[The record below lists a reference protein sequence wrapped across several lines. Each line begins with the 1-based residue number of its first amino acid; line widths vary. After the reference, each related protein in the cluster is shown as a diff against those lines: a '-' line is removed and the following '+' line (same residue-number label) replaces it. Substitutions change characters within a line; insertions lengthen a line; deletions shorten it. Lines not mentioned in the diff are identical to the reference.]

1 MKKVI
6 YIIYNF
12 ILPFIILIKELC
24 CSHCLYKNFHIN
36 HKILEIYDE
45 ESLKKE
51 NITIDNSKKEFKDNI
66 QKLNNLKK
74 SIEQEIKEIDKTF
87 EKVDNE
93 TTRSYEAKREKLKK
107 EEEDLKEK
115 LKTEVTKIKEQL
127 EINFSEVNSLLKT
140 CEKIIK
146 GIESLEK
153 EEKIMIKNLSYVS
166 KINKNQKE
174 MRTLFQKL
182 MKNLNISFIENESKI
197 KYDDYY
203 FNGIPI
209 PKNIEFKDIG
219 ANSFK
224 VLWKIDDINI
234 LNVDKKEINY
244 RIEIKKENSKE
255 DFIQI
260 YEGNEN
266 NYVVKNNIEKN
277 TNYEIRICSIYKDI
291 ISHWTEIH
299 KIKTKNL
306 DCIILN
312 GVEKRKEFL
321 EKLFE
326 WTGFKNMELLYRGT
340 RDGDG
345 SNIFHNK
352 CDNQGP
358 TICLCKNEKGN
369 IFGGYSSISW
379 TSNAGY
385 KAANGSFLFTLTN
398 IHGIAPTRY
407 PNTQY
412 YDNAVY
418 HNSGYGPTFG
428 GNHDIY
434 ISSGYLNNNSS
445 YCTIGYSYPDI
456 LGKGSSTFSGDVN
469 TGHFK
474 LRELEVFRLTN

>member
-1 MKKVI
+1 M
-6 YIIYNF
+6 
-12 ILPFIILIKELC
+12 
-24 CSHCLYKNFHIN
+24 
-36 HKILEIYDE
+36 
-45 ESLKKE
+45 
-51 NITIDNSKKEFKDNI
+51 NITIEDSNKELKDNI

-74 SIEQEIKEIDKTF
+74 SIEHEIKEIDKTF
-87 EKVDNE
+87 EKVDKE
-93 TTRSYEAKREKLKK
+93 TTKSYEKKRDKLKK

-115 LKTEVTKIKEQL
+115 LKTEVTKVKEQL
-127 EINFSEVNSLLKT
+127 EINYSEVNSLLKT
-140 CEKIIK
+140 CEKIVK
-146 GIESLEK
+146 GVEILEK

-219 ANSFK
+219 VNSFK

-266 NYVVKNNIEKN
+266 NYLVKNNIEKN

-291 ISHWTEIH
+291 ISNWTEIH

-306 DCIILN
+306 DCLILN
-312 GVEKRKEFL
+312 GVEKGDEYL
-321 EKLFE
+321 EKIYE
-326 WTGFKNMELLYRGT
+326 WTGYKNMKLLYRGT

-358 TICLCKNEKGN
+358 TLCLCKNEKGN
-369 IFGGYSSISW
+369 IFGGYASISW
-379 TSNAGY
+379 TSDGNY
-385 KAANGSFLFTLTN
+385 HSANGSFLFTLTN
-398 IHGIAPTRY
+398 IHGINPTKY
-407 PNTQY
+407 PNTQRY
-412 YDNAVY
+412 EYAVC

-428 GNHDIY
+428 GNHDLN
-434 ISSGYLNNNSS
+434 ISNNYLNNNSS
-445 YCTIGYSYPDI
+445 YCCFGYSYPDV
-456 LGKGSSTFSGDVN
+456 LGKGHSIFSGDVN
-469 TGHFK
+469 TDSFK
-474 LRELEVFRLTN
+474 LKELEVFKLTN